1 MEVTITVDKG
11 PEKELLIAAPWE
23 AVQTDYNDLL
33 KRYAKLGVKGF
44 RPGKSP
50 MAAVESCFGRQI
62 KSDLVAILS
71 RGLCLE
77 ALRQVDMEAG
87 TPIEIS
93 DVILQKNDHMSFR
106 AAFIEMPIFD
116 LPDYGRLELE
126 ADEKDGKLDEV
137 SAKLLERTN
146 IELHPAM
153 VEAEMRYSEEG
164 TRDDAEARVKLM
176 LILKKIA
183 SQDGIGVD
191 EKDVEKRIGAVA
203 VESDVS
209 PEELKRF
216 LIENKA
222 MGRFADSLLA
232 ETVLDYIIEININRL
247 KQKDR

>member
-1 MEVTITVDKG
+1 MDNG

-50 MAAVESCFGRQI
+50 VAAVESHFGRQI
-62 KSDLVAILS
+62 RDDLVALVG
-71 RGLCLE
+71 RTLCRE
-77 ALRQVDMEAG
+77 ALGQTGLEAG
-87 TPIEIS
+87 TPIEIY
-93 DVILQKNDHMSFR
+93 DVGLQKNDNLRFR
-106 AAFIEMPIFD
+106 ASFVEMPSFE
-116 LPDYGRLELE
+116 LPDYGRLGLE
-126 ADEKDGKLDEV
+126 ADDKDGKLDEV
-137 SAKLLERTN
+137 SSKLLERTT

-153 VEAEMRYSEEG
+153 VDAEMRYSDQS
-164 TRDDAEARVKLM
+164 TRDDAAARMKLM

-183 SQDGIGVD
+183 SQDGIEVD

-203 VESDVS
+203 AESEVS
-209 PEELKRF
+209 TEELRRF

-232 ETVLDYIIEININRL
+232 ESVLDYIIEINT
-247 KQKDR
+247 